1 MTLRTRLLGAGS
13 ALLLSAGAA
22 AAAPAVVSTDL
33 NMRSGPGTQYGV
45 ITTIPGGATVDVDG
59 CTGSWC
65 AVNFNGRSG
74 YASASYLQ
82 GGASVGGGAV
92 AVVPG
97 YVDEPYDDYYDYGYS
112 YGPSIGI
119 YAGPRY
125 RYGWRGGNWRGR
137 HHGGWAG
144 RPGWNRPRT
153 GNWQGRPG
161 FQGGPR
167 VGTAP
172 IARPVP
178 SGGPRVGAPGG
189 GPRVSAPAGMPRGG
203 SGAAVRVGGGG
214 GGPGAGIRVGGG
226 NNRGPGR

>member
-13 ALLLSAGAA
+13 ALLLTAGAA

-45 ITTIPGGATVDVDG
+45 IGTIPGGATVDVDG

-112 YGPSIGI
+112 YGPSIGV

-137 HHGGWAG
+137 HHSGWAG
-144 RPGWNRPRT
+144 RPGWNGPRT

-161 FQGGPR
+161 YQ
-167 VGTAP
+167 
-172 IARPVP
+172 
-178 SGGPRVGAPGG
+178 GPRVGAVGQPIRT
-189 GPRVSAPAGMPRGG
+189 PQMSAPAGMPRGG
-203 SGAAVRVGGGG
+203 MGAGIRAGGGAPGGGAAIRAGGGG
-214 GGPGAGIRVGGG
+214 GGGGG
-226 NNRGPGR
+226 RAIQVR